1 MGRLN
6 VKPLETSS
14 RNSFQSLIKPDITK
28 VELLKDVQS
37 KKDLIIWLI
46 THDISQE
53 NLEKKEESLAS
64 DEDEVVLQ
72 EVIKEEEEFPEN
84 PLEDQVKED
93 MKLATSTVA
102 HPSKCSLKKLLSV
115 GKCQPKSS
123 VTIITEGSPAKQTE
137 SEQTLMRT
145 VSNIDVT
152 TSKCLT
158 DTNSPWE
165 KKTQLSVSEKCNYQ

>member
-1 MGRLN
+1 M
-6 VKPLETSS
+6 
-14 RNSFQSLIKPDITK
+14 
-28 VELLKDVQS
+28 ELLKDVQS
-37 KKDLIIWLI
+37 KKDLIIRLI

-53 NLEKKEESLAS
+53 NLENKEESLAS

-72 EVIKEEEEFPEN
+72 EVIKEEEFPES

-93 MKLATSTVA
+93 MNLTTSTVA
-102 HPSKCSLKKLLSV
+102 HPKPPISKCSLKKFLSV

-123 VTIITEGSPAKQTE
+123 VTIIPEVSPAKQTE
-137 SEQTLMRT
+137 YEQTLRS
-145 VSNIDVT
+145 VSSIDVT

-158 DTNSPWE
+158 VTNSPWE

>member
-1 MGRLN
+1 M
-6 VKPLETSS
+6 
-14 RNSFQSLIKPDITK
+14 
-28 VELLKDVQS
+28 ELLKDVQS
-37 KKDLIIWLI
+37 KKDLIIRLI

-53 NLEKKEESLAS
+53 NLERKEESLAS

-72 EVIKEEEEFPEN
+72 EVVKEEEEFPEN
-84 PLEDQVKED
+84 SLEDQVKED

-102 HPSKCSLKKLLSV
+102 HPKPPVSKCSLKKLLSV

-123 VTIITEGSPAKQTE
+123 VTIITEGSRAKQME

-145 VSNIDVT
+145 VSNTDVT
-152 TSKCLT
+152 TSECLT